1 MQFTEIWKKSLILK
15 VTTISMSFLY
25 SIGMLLAFP
34 GIWVASLFS
43 KKIRKFLNGRK
54 GLVKTIENTFAT
66 VTDDVVWFHCSS
78 VGEFEQARP
87 LIEWYKGS
95 RPQTRILLT
104 FFSPSGYELRKNYS
118 LADWVFYLPLDTISN
133 ARRMVRAVKPKKL
146 IFTKY
151 DLWNNYIRQARK
163 AGAGIY
169 LVSAIFRPFQP
180 FFKWW
185 GGFFRRMLRCINVIF
200 VQDEES
206 QRLLSSIGI
215 RDNVIVCGD
224 TRFDRVDKIA
234 SESKHFPVI
243 ENFARDCFTI
253 VAGSTWQ
260 PDDELIAQ
268 VMKNFSKVRLVVAPH
283 EIHKERIEKLLQIYE
298 PYGTV
303 RYSEVEEDADR
314 EMVSENP
321 QSIAEGKRVLVID
334 CIGILSSLYRY
345 ADFAYIG
352 GGFGVGIHNTLEA
365 AVYGV
370 PLAFGPNYRKFQ
382 EAIDLIECNGA
393 TSVDNASELYQVID
407 NCVKDKELRDFRGRS
422 CRNYVEKML
431 GATDKI
437 VSVLEK

>member
-1 MQFTEIWKKSLILK
+1 
-15 VTTISMSFLY
+15 MSFLY
-25 SIGMLLAFP
+25 SIGMWLAFP

>member
-1 MQFTEIWKKSLILK
+1 
-15 VTTISMSFLY
+15 MSFLY
-25 SIGMLLAFP
+25 SIGMWLAFP

-163 AGAGIY
+163 AGAEIY
-169 LVSAIFRPFQP
+169 LVSAIFRRFQP

-185 GGFFRRMLRCINVIF
+185 GGFFRGMLRCINVIF

-206 QRLLSSIGI
+206 QRLLSTIGI

-253 VAGSTWQ
+253 VAGSSWL
-260 PDDELIAQ
+260 PDDEIIAE
-268 VMKNFSKVRLVVAPH
+268 VMKNFSKVKLIVAPH
-283 EIHKERIEKLLQIYE
+283 EIHKERIEQVLDIYST
-298 PYGTV
+298 YGTI
-303 RYSEVEEDADR
+303 RYSEIEEEALR
-314 EMVSENP
+314 ETVSESAP
-321 QSIAEGKRVLVID
+321 SFAEGKRVLVID

-370 PLAFGPNYRKFQ
+370 PLAFGPNYKKFK
-382 EAIDLIECNGA
+382 EAIDLIDCNGA
-393 TSVDNASELYQVID
+393 TSVSNASELYQVLD
-407 NCVKDKELRDFRGRS
+407 NYVKDKELRDFRGRS
-422 CRNYVEKML
+422 CRQYVEKNL
-431 GATDKI
+431 GATEKI
-437 VSVLEK
+437 VSVLENH

>member
-1 MQFTEIWKKSLILK
+1 M
-15 VTTISMSFLY
+15 
-25 SIGMLLAFP
+25 
-34 GIWVASLFS
+34 
-43 KKIRKFLNGRK
+43 
-54 GLVKTIENTFAT
+54 
-66 VTDDVVWFHCSS
+66 
-78 VGEFEQARP
+78 
-87 LIEWYKGS
+87 
-95 RPQTRILLT
+95 
-104 FFSPSGYELRKNYS
+104 
-118 LADWVFYLPLDTISN
+118 
-133 ARRMVRAVKPKKL
+133 
-146 IFTKY
+146 
-151 DLWNNYIRQARK
+151 
-163 AGAGIY
+163 
-169 LVSAIFRPFQP
+169 
-180 FFKWW
+180 
-185 GGFFRRMLRCINVIF
+185 
-200 VQDEES
+200 
-206 QRLLSSIGI
+206 
-215 RDNVIVCGD
+215 
-224 TRFDRVDKIA
+224 
-234 SESKHFPVI
+234 
-243 ENFARDCFTI
+243 
-253 VAGSTWQ
+253 
-260 PDDELIAQ
+260 
-268 VMKNFSKVRLVVAPH
+268 VAPH
-283 EIHKERIEKLLQIYE
+283 EIHKERIDKLLQIYE

-393 TSVDNASELYQVID
+393 TSVSSASELYQVID

>member
-1 MQFTEIWKKSLILK
+1 
-15 VTTISMSFLY
+15 MSFLY
-25 SIGMLLAFP
+25 SIGLWIAFP

-43 KKIRKFLNGRK
+43 KKIRTFLNGRI
-54 GLVKTIENTFAT
+54 GLVRKIEKTFADIK
-66 VTDDVVWFHCSS
+66 DDVVWFHCSS

-118 LADWVFYLPLDTISN
+118 LADWVFYLPLDTIPN
-133 ARRMVRAVKPKKL
+133 ARRLVKAIKPKKL

-151 DLWNNYIRQARK
+151 DLWNNLIRRARK
-163 AGAGIY
+163 AGCEIY
-169 LVSAIFRPFQP
+169 LISAIFRSFQP

-185 GGFFRRMLRCINVIF
+185 GGFFRRMLKCITVIF

-206 QRLLSSIGI
+206 KNLLSTIGI
-215 RDNVIVCGD
+215 KDNVIVSGD
-224 TRFDRVDKIA
+224 TRFDRVEKIA

-243 ENFARDCFTI
+243 ENFAKDCFTI

-393 TSVDNASELYQVID
+393 TSVSSASELYQVID

-431 GATDKI
+431 GATEKI
-437 VSVLEK
+437 ISVLEK

>member
-1 MQFTEIWKKSLILK
+1 
-15 VTTISMSFLY
+15 MSFLY
-25 SIGMLLAFP
+25 SIGLWIAFP

-43 KKIRKFLNGRK
+43 KKIRTFLNGRI
-54 GLVKTIENTFAT
+54 GLVRKIEKTFAD
-66 VTDDVVWFHCSS
+66 VKDDVVWFHCSS

-118 LADWVFYLPLDTISN
+118 LADWVFYLPLDTIPN
-133 ARRMVRAVKPKKL
+133 ARRLVKAIKPKKL

-151 DLWNNYIRQARK
+151 DLWNNLIRRARK
-163 AGAGIY
+163 AGCEIY
-169 LVSAIFRPFQP
+169 LISAIFRSFQP

-185 GGFFRRMLRCINVIF
+185 GGFFRRMLKCITVIF

-206 QRLLSSIGI
+206 KNLLSTIGI
-215 RDNVIVCGD
+215 KDNVIVSGD
-224 TRFDRVDKIA
+224 TRFDRVEKIA
-234 SESKHFPVI
+234 SESKQFPVI
-243 ENFARDCFTI
+243 ENFAKDCFTI

-393 TSVDNASELYQVID
+393 TSVSSASELYQVID

-431 GATDKI
+431 GATEKI
-437 VSVLEK
+437 ISVLEK

>member
-1 MQFTEIWKKSLILK
+1 
-15 VTTISMSFLY
+15 MSFLY
-25 SIGMLLAFP
+25 SIGMWLAFP

-133 ARRMVRAVKPKKL
+133 AHRMVRAVKPKKL

-169 LVSAIFRPFQP
+169 LVSAIFRRFQP

-185 GGFFRRMLRCINVIF
+185 GGFFRGMLRCINVIF

-206 QRLLSSIGI
+206 QRLLSTIGI

-393 TSVDNASELYQVID
+393 TSVANASELYQVID

>member
-1 MQFTEIWKKSLILK
+1 
-15 VTTISMSFLY
+15 MSFLY
-25 SIGMLLAFP
+25 SIGLWIAFP

-43 KKIRKFLNGRK
+43 KKIRTFLNGRI
-54 GLVKTIENTFAT
+54 GLVRKIEKTFAD
-66 VTDDVVWFHCSS
+66 VKDDVVWFHCSS

-118 LADWVFYLPLDTISN
+118 LADWVFYLPLDTIPN
-133 ARRMVRAVKPKKL
+133 ARRLVKAIKPKKL

-151 DLWNNYIRQARK
+151 DLWNNLIRRARK
-163 AGAGIY
+163 AGCEIY
-169 LVSAIFRPFQP
+169 LISAIFRSFQP

-185 GGFFRRMLRCINVIF
+185 GGFFRRMLKCITVIF

-206 QRLLSSIGI
+206 KNLLSTIGI
-215 RDNVIVCGD
+215 KDNVIVSGD
-224 TRFDRVDKIA
+224 TRFDRVEKIA

-243 ENFARDCFTI
+243 ENFAKDCFTI

-393 TSVDNASELYQVID
+393 TSVGSASELYQVID

>member
-1 MQFTEIWKKSLILK
+1 
-15 VTTISMSFLY
+15 MSFLY
-25 SIGMLLAFP
+25 SIGLWIAFP

-43 KKIRKFLNGRK
+43 KKIRTFLNGRI
-54 GLVKTIENTFAT
+54 GLVRKIEKTFADIK
-66 VTDDVVWFHCSS
+66 DDVVWFHCSS

-118 LADWVFYLPLDTISN
+118 LADWVFYLPLDTIPN
-133 ARRMVRAVKPKKL
+133 ARRLVKAIKPKKL

-151 DLWNNYIRQARK
+151 DLWNNLIRRARK
-163 AGAGIY
+163 AGCEIY
-169 LVSAIFRPFQP
+169 LISAIFRSFQP

-185 GGFFRRMLRCINVIF
+185 GGFFRRMLKCITVIF

-206 QRLLSSIGI
+206 KNLLSTIGI
-215 RDNVIVCGD
+215 KDNVIVSGD
-224 TRFDRVDKIA
+224 TRFDRVEKIA

-243 ENFARDCFTI
+243 ENFAKDCFTI

-382 EAIDLIECNGA
+382 EAIDLIECNGS
-393 TSVDNASELYQVID
+393 TSVSSASELYQVID

-431 GATDKI
+431 GATEKI
-437 VSVLEK
+437 ISVLEK

>member
-1 MQFTEIWKKSLILK
+1 
-15 VTTISMSFLY
+15 MSFLY
-25 SIGMLLAFP
+25 SIGLWIAFP

-43 KKIRKFLNGRK
+43 KKIRTFLNGRI
-54 GLVKTIENTFAT
+54 GLVRKIEKTFAD
-66 VTDDVVWFHCSS
+66 VKDDVVWFHCSS

-118 LADWVFYLPLDTISN
+118 LADWVFYLPLDTIPN
-133 ARRMVRAVKPKKL
+133 ARRLVKAIKPKKL

-151 DLWNNYIRQARK
+151 DLWNNLIRRARK
-163 AGAGIY
+163 AGCEIY
-169 LVSAIFRPFQP
+169 LISAIFRSFQP

-185 GGFFRRMLRCINVIF
+185 GGFFRRMLKCITVIF

-206 QRLLSSIGI
+206 KNLLSTIGI
-215 RDNVIVCGD
+215 KDNVIVSGD
-224 TRFDRVDKIA
+224 TRFDRVEKIA

-243 ENFARDCFTI
+243 ENFAKDCFTI

-393 TSVDNASELYQVID
+393 TSVSSASELYQVID

-431 GATDKI
+431 GATEKI
-437 VSVLEK
+437 ISVLEK

>member
-1 MQFTEIWKKSLILK
+1 
-15 VTTISMSFLY
+15 MSFLY
-25 SIGMLLAFP
+25 SIGMWLALP
-34 GIWVASLFS
+34 GIWIASLFS
-43 KKIRKFLNGRK
+43 KKIRKFLDGRK
-54 GLVKTIENTFAT
+54 GLVSKIESAFDG
-66 VTDDVVWFHCSS
+66 VKDDVVWFHCSS

-95 RPQTRILLT
+95 RPQTKILLT
-104 FFSPSGYELRKNYS
+104 FFSPSGYDLRKNYS
-118 LADWVFYLPLDTISN
+118 LADWVFYLPIDTISN
-133 ARRMVRAVKPKKL
+133 ARRMMKAVKPKKL

-151 DLWNNYIRQARK
+151 DLWNNFIRQARK
-163 AGAGIY
+163 AGSEIY
-169 LVSAIFRPFQP
+169 LVSAIFRRFQP

-185 GGFFRRMLRCINVIF
+185 GGFFRGMLRCITVIF

-206 QRLLSSIGI
+206 RNLLSGIGI
-215 RDNVIVCGD
+215 KDNVIVCGD
-224 TRFDRVDKIA
+224 TRFDRVERIA
-234 SESKHFPVI
+234 SESKQFPVI
-243 ENFARDCFTI
+243 ENFAKDGFTI

-268 VMKNFSKVRLVVAPH
+268 VLKNFSKVRLVVAPH
-283 EIHKERIEKLLQIYE
+283 EIHKERIDKLLQIYE

-393 TSVDNASELYQVID
+393 TSVSSASELYQVID

>member
-1 MQFTEIWKKSLILK
+1 
-15 VTTISMSFLY
+15 MSFFY
-25 SIGMLLAFP
+25 SIGMWLALP
-34 GIWVASLFS
+34 GIWIASLFS
-43 KKIRKFLNGRK
+43 KKIRKFLDGRK
-54 GLVKTIENTFAT
+54 GLVSKIESAFDG
-66 VTDDVVWFHCSS
+66 VKDDVVWFHCSS

-95 RPQTRILLT
+95 RPQTKILLT
-104 FFSPSGYELRKNYS
+104 FFSPSGYDLRKNYS
-118 LADWVFYLPLDTISN
+118 LADWVFYLPIDTISN
-133 ARRMVRAVKPKKL
+133 ARRMMKAVKPKKL

-151 DLWNNYIRQARK
+151 DLWNNFIRQARK
-163 AGAGIY
+163 AGCEIY
-169 LVSAIFRPFQP
+169 LVSAIFRRFQP

-185 GGFFRRMLRCINVIF
+185 GGFFRGMLRCITVIF

-206 QRLLSSIGI
+206 RNLLSGIGI
-215 RDNVIVCGD
+215 KDNVIVCGD
-224 TRFDRVDKIA
+224 TRFDRVERIA
-234 SESKHFPVI
+234 SESKQFPVI
-243 ENFARDCFTI
+243 ENFAKDGFTI

-268 VMKNFSKVRLVVAPH
+268 VLKNFSKVRLVVAPH
-283 EIHKERIEKLLQIYE
+283 EIHKERIDKLLQIYE

-393 TSVDNASELYQVID
+393 TSVSSASELYQVID

>member
-1 MQFTEIWKKSLILK
+1 
-15 VTTISMSFLY
+15 MSFLY
-25 SIGMLLAFP
+25 SIGMWMIFP

-43 KKIRKFLNGRK
+43 KKTKKFLDGRR
-54 GLVKTIENTFAT
+54 GLVRKIENAFAD
-66 VTDDVVWFHCSS
+66 VKDDVVWFHCSS

-95 RPQTRILLT
+95 LPQTRILLT
-104 FFSPSGYELRKNYS
+104 FFSPSGFELRKNYS

-133 ARRMVRAVKPKKL
+133 ARRMVKAINPKKV

-163 AGAGIY
+163 SGADIY
-169 LVSAIFRPFQP
+169 LVSAIFRRFQP

-185 GGFFRRMLRCINVIF
+185 GGFFRGMLRCITVIF

-206 QRLLSSIGI
+206 KNLLSSIGI
-215 RDNVIVCGD
+215 KDNVSVCGD

-243 ENFARDCFTI
+243 ENFAKDCFTI

-283 EIHKERIEKLLQIYE
+283 EIHKERIDKLLQIYE

-321 QSIAEGKRVLVID
+321 QSIAGDKRVLVID

-393 TSVDNASELYQVID
+393 TSVSSASELYQVID

>member
-1 MQFTEIWKKSLILK
+1 MK
-15 VTTISMSFLY
+15 VTTDSMSFLY
-25 SIGMLLAFP
+25 SIGMWLAFP

-118 LADWVFYLPLDTISN
+118 LADWVFYLPLDTNSN

-169 LVSAIFRPFQP
+169 LVSAIFRRFQP

-185 GGFFRRMLRCINVIF
+185 GGFFRGMLRCINVIF

-206 QRLLSSIGI
+206 QRLLSTIGI

-243 ENFARDCFTI
+243 ENFAKDCFTI

-393 TSVDNASELYQVID
+393 TSVGSASELYQVID

>member
-1 MQFTEIWKKSLILK
+1 MTE
-15 VTTISMSFLY
+15 
-25 SIGMLLAFP
+25 
-34 GIWVASLFS
+34 S
-43 KKIRKFLNGRK
+43 KKRRI
-54 GLVKTIENTFAT
+54 KT
-66 VTDDVVWFHCSS
+66 V
-78 VGEFEQARP
+78 
-87 LIEWYKGS
+87 
-95 RPQTRILLT
+95 
-104 FFSPSGYELRKNYS
+104 
-118 LADWVFYLPLDTISN
+118 
-133 ARRMVRAVKPKKL
+133 M
-146 IFTKY
+146 KY
-151 DLWNNYIRQARK
+151 TWP
-163 AGAGIY
+163 IY
-169 LVSAIFRPFQP
+169 LISAIFRSFQP

-185 GGFFRRMLRCINVIF
+185 GGYFRRMLKCITVIF

-206 QRLLSSIGI
+206 KNLLSTIGI
-215 RDNVIVCGD
+215 KDNVIVSGD
-224 TRFDRVDKIA
+224 TRFDRVEKIA

-243 ENFARDCFTI
+243 ENFAKDCFTI

-393 TSVDNASELYQVID
+393 TSVSSASELYQVID

-431 GATDKI
+431 GATEKI
-437 VSVLEK
+437 ISVLEK

>member
-1 MQFTEIWKKSLILK
+1 
-15 VTTISMSFLY
+15 MSFLY
-25 SIGMLLAFP
+25 SIGLWIAFP

-43 KKIRKFLNGRK
+43 KKIRTFLNGRI
-54 GLVKTIENTFAT
+54 GLVRKIEKTFAD
-66 VTDDVVWFHCSS
+66 VKDDVVWFHCSS

-104 FFSPSGYELRKNYS
+104 FFSPSGYDLRKNYS
-118 LADWVFYLPLDTISN
+118 LADWVFYLPLDTIPN
-133 ARRMVRAVKPKKL
+133 ARRLVKAIKPKKL

-151 DLWNNYIRQARK
+151 DLWNNLIRRARK
-163 AGAGIY
+163 AGCEIY
-169 LVSAIFRPFQP
+169 LISAIFRSFQP

-185 GGFFRRMLRCINVIF
+185 GGFFRRMLKCITVIF

-206 QRLLSSIGI
+206 KNLLSTIGI
-215 RDNVIVCGD
+215 KDNVIVSGD
-224 TRFDRVDKIA
+224 TRFDRVEKIA
-234 SESKHFPVI
+234 SESKQFPVI
-243 ENFARDCFTI
+243 ENFAKDCFTI

-393 TSVDNASELYQVID
+393 TSVSSASELYQVID

-431 GATDKI
+431 GATEKI
-437 VSVLEK
+437 ISVLEK

>member
-1 MQFTEIWKKSLILK
+1 
-15 VTTISMSFLY
+15 MSFLY
-25 SIGMLLAFP
+25 SIGMCLAFP

-43 KKIRKFLNGRK
+43 KKIRMFLNGRR
-54 GLVKTIENTFAT
+54 GLVRKIEESFKD
-66 VTDDVVWFHCSS
+66 VKEDVVWFHCSS

-95 RPQTRILLT
+95 HPEIRILLT

-118 LADWVFYLPLDTISN
+118 LADWVYYLPMDTISN
-133 ARRMVRAVKPKKL
+133 ARRMMRAVKPKKL

-163 AGAGIY
+163 AGCEIY
-169 LVSAIFRPFQP
+169 LVSAIFRRFQP

-185 GGFFRRMLRCINVIF
+185 GGFFRRMLRCITVIF

-206 QRLLSSIGI
+206 RKLLETIGI
-215 RDNVIVCGD
+215 KDNVIVSGD

-234 SESKHFPVI
+234 SESKLFPVI
-243 ENFARDCFTI
+243 ENFAKDSFTI
-253 VAGSTWQ
+253 VAGSTWL
-260 PDDELIAQ
+260 PDDELIAE

-283 EIHKERIEKLLQIYE
+283 EIHKERIDKVLQVYE
-298 PYGTV
+298 PYGTIC
-303 RYSEVEEDADR
+303 YSEVEEDADR

-321 QSIAEGKRVLVID
+321 QSIADGKRVLVID

-352 GGFGVGIHNTLEA
+352 GGFGAGIHNTLEA

-382 EAIDLIECNGA
+382 EAMDLIECSGA
-393 TSVDNASELYQVID
+393 TSVSSASELYQVID
-407 NCVKDKELRDFRGRS
+407 NCVKDIDLRDFRGRS
-422 CRNYVEKML
+422 CRTYVEKKL
-431 GATDKI
+431 GATEKI
-437 VSVLEK
+437 VAVLDK

>member
-1 MQFTEIWKKSLILK
+1 
-15 VTTISMSFLY
+15 MSFLY
-25 SIGMLLAFP
+25 SLGMWLALP
-34 GIWVASLFS
+34 GIWIASLFS
-43 KKIRKFLNGRK
+43 KKIRKFLDGRK
-54 GLVKTIENTFAT
+54 GLVSKIESAFDG
-66 VTDDVVWFHCSS
+66 VKDDVVWFHCSS

-95 RPQTRILLT
+95 RPQTKILLT
-104 FFSPSGYELRKNYS
+104 FFSPSGYDLMKNYS
-118 LADWVFYLPLDTISN
+118 LSYWVFYLPIYTISN
-133 ARRMVRAVKPKKL
+133 ARRMMKAVKPKKL

-151 DLWNNYIRQARK
+151 DLWNNFIRQARK
-163 AGAGIY
+163 AGSEIY
-169 LVSAIFRPFQP
+169 LVSAIFRRFQP

-185 GGFFRRMLRCINVIF
+185 GGFFRGMLRCITVIF

-206 QRLLSSIGI
+206 RNLLSGIGI
-215 RDNVIVCGD
+215 KDNVIVCGD
-224 TRFDRVDKIA
+224 TRFDRVERIA
-234 SESKHFPVI
+234 SESKQFPVI
-243 ENFARDCFTI
+243 ENFAKDGFTI

-268 VMKNFSKVRLVVAPH
+268 VLKNFSKVRLVVAPH
-283 EIHKERIEKLLQIYE
+283 EIHKERIDKLLQIYE

-393 TSVDNASELYQVID
+393 TSVSSASELYQVID

>member
-1 MQFTEIWKKSLILK
+1 
-15 VTTISMSFLY
+15 MSFLY
-25 SIGMLLAFP
+25 SIGMWLAFP

-54 GLVKTIENTFAT
+54 GLVKTIENTFAA

-169 LVSAIFRPFQP
+169 LVSAIFRRFQP

-185 GGFFRRMLRCINVIF
+185 GGFFRGMLRCINVIF

-206 QRLLSSIGI
+206 QRLLSTIGI

-422 CRNYVEKML
+422 CRSYVEKML

>member
-1 MQFTEIWKKSLILK
+1 
-15 VTTISMSFLY
+15 MSFLY
-25 SIGMLLAFP
+25 SIGLWIAFP

-43 KKIRKFLNGRK
+43 KKIRTFLNGRI
-54 GLVKTIENTFAT
+54 GLVRKIEKTFAD
-66 VTDDVVWFHCSS
+66 VKDDVVWFHCSS

-118 LADWVFYLPLDTISN
+118 LADWVFYLPLDTIPN
-133 ARRMVRAVKPKKL
+133 ARRLVKAIKPKKL

-151 DLWNNYIRQARK
+151 DLWNNLIRRARK
-163 AGAGIY
+163 AGCEIY
-169 LVSAIFRPFQP
+169 LISAIFRSFQP

-185 GGFFRRMLRCINVIF
+185 GGFFRRMLKCITVIF

-206 QRLLSSIGI
+206 KNLLSTIGI
-215 RDNVIVCGD
+215 KDNVIVSGD
-224 TRFDRVDKIA
+224 TRFDRVEKIA

-243 ENFARDCFTI
+243 ENFAKDCFTI

-370 PLAFGPNYRKFQ
+370 PLAFGPNYLKFQ

-393 TSVDNASELYQVID
+393 TSVSSASELYQVID

-431 GATDKI
+431 GATEKI
-437 VSVLEK
+437 ISVLEK

>member
-1 MQFTEIWKKSLILK
+1 
-15 VTTISMSFLY
+15 MSFLY
-25 SIGMLLAFP
+25 SIGMWLAFP

-169 LVSAIFRPFQP
+169 LVSAIFRRFQP

-185 GGFFRRMLRCINVIF
+185 GGFFRGMLRCINVIF

-206 QRLLSSIGI
+206 QRLLSTIGI

>member
-1 MQFTEIWKKSLILK
+1 MK
-15 VTTISMSFLY
+15 VTTYLMSFLY
-25 SIGMLLAFP
+25 SIGLWIAFP

-43 KKIRKFLNGRK
+43 KKIRTFLNGRI
-54 GLVKTIENTFAT
+54 GLVRKIEKTFAD
-66 VTDDVVWFHCSS
+66 VKDDVVWFHCSS

-118 LADWVFYLPLDTISN
+118 LADWVFYLPLDTIPN
-133 ARRMVRAVKPKKL
+133 ARRLVKAIKPKKL

-151 DLWNNYIRQARK
+151 DLWNNLIRRARK
-163 AGAGIY
+163 AGCEIY
-169 LVSAIFRPFQP
+169 LISAIFRSFQP

-185 GGFFRRMLRCINVIF
+185 GGFFRRMLKCITVIF

-206 QRLLSSIGI
+206 KNLLSTIGI
-215 RDNVIVCGD
+215 KDNVIVSGD
-224 TRFDRVDKIA
+224 TRFDRVEKIA

-243 ENFARDCFTI
+243 ENFAKDCFTI

-393 TSVDNASELYQVID
+393 TSVSSASELYQVID

-431 GATDKI
+431 GATEKI
-437 VSVLEK
+437 ISVLEK

>member
-1 MQFTEIWKKSLILK
+1 
-15 VTTISMSFLY
+15 MSFLY

-43 KKIRKFLNGRK
+43 KKIRMFLNGRR
-54 GLVKTIENTFAT
+54 GLVRKIEESFKD
-66 VTDDVVWFHCSS
+66 VKEDVVWFHCSS

-95 RPQTRILLT
+95 HPEIRILLT

-118 LADWVFYLPLDTISN
+118 LADWVYYLPMDTISN
-133 ARRMVRAVKPKKL
+133 ARRMMRAVKPKKL

-151 DLWNNYIRQARK
+151 DLWNNYIHQARK
-163 AGAGIY
+163 AGCKIY
-169 LVSAIFRPFQP
+169 LVSAIFRRFQP

-185 GGFFRRMLRCINVIF
+185 GGFFRRMLRCITVIF

-206 QRLLSSIGI
+206 RRLLETIGI
-215 RDNVIVCGD
+215 KDNVIVSGD

-234 SESKHFPVI
+234 SESKLFPVI
-243 ENFARDCFTI
+243 ENFAKDAFTI
-253 VAGSTWQ
+253 VAGSTWL
-260 PDDELIAQ
+260 PDDELIAE
-268 VMKNFSKVRLVVAPH
+268 VMKNFSRVKLVVAPH
-283 EIHKERIEKLLQIYE
+283 EIHKERIDKVLQVYE
-298 PYGTV
+298 PYGTIC
-303 RYSEVEEDADR
+303 YSEVEEDADR

-382 EAIDLIECNGA
+382 EAMDLIDCNGA
-393 TSVDNASELYQVID
+393 TSVGSASELYQVID

-422 CRNYVEKML
+422 CRAYVEKKL
-431 GATDKI
+431 GATEKI
-437 VSVLEK
+437 VAVLENRTV

>member
-1 MQFTEIWKKSLILK
+1 
-15 VTTISMSFLY
+15 MSFLY
-25 SIGMLLAFP
+25 SIGMWLAFP

-185 GGFFRRMLRCINVIF
+185 GGFFRGMLKCINVIF

-206 QRLLSSIGI
+206 QRLLSTIGI

>member
-1 MQFTEIWKKSLILK
+1 
-15 VTTISMSFLY
+15 MSFLY
-25 SIGMLLAFP
+25 SIGMWMIFP

-43 KKIRKFLNGRK
+43 KKTKKFLDGRR
-54 GLVKTIENTFAT
+54 GLVRKIENAFAD
-66 VTDDVVWFHCSS
+66 VKDDVVWFHCSS

-95 RPQTRILLT
+95 LPQTRILLT
-104 FFSPSGYELRKNYS
+104 FFSPSGFELRKNYS

-133 ARRMVRAVKPKKL
+133 ARRMVKAINPKKV

-163 AGAGIY
+163 SGADIY
-169 LVSAIFRPFQP
+169 LVSAIFRRFQP

-185 GGFFRRMLRCINVIF
+185 GGFFRGMLRCITVIF

-206 QRLLSSIGI
+206 KNLLSSIGI
-215 RDNVIVCGD
+215 KDNVIVCGD

-243 ENFARDCFTI
+243 ENFAKDCFTI

-283 EIHKERIEKLLQIYE
+283 EIHKERIDKLLQIYE

-321 QSIAEGKRVLVID
+321 QSIAGDKRVLVID

-393 TSVDNASELYQVID
+393 TSVSSASELYQVID

>member
-1 MQFTEIWKKSLILK
+1 
-15 VTTISMSFLY
+15 MSFLY
-25 SIGMLLAFP
+25 SIGMWMAFP

-43 KKIRKFLNGRK
+43 KKIRAFLNGRR
-54 GLVKTIENTFAT
+54 GLVPKIEETFSG
-66 VTDDVVWFHCSS
+66 VKDEVIWFHCSS

-95 RPQTRILLT
+95 CPQTRILLT

-133 ARRMVRAVKPKKL
+133 AHRIVRAVKPKKL

-151 DLWNNYIRQARK
+151 DLWNNLIRQAKK
-163 AGAGIY
+163 AGCEIY
-169 LVSAIFRPFQP
+169 LVSAIFRSWQP

-185 GGFFRRMLRCINVIF
+185 GCFFRGMLKCIKVIF

-206 QRLLSSIGI
+206 AKNLEGIGI
-215 RDNVIVCGD
+215 KDNVIIAGD
-224 TRFDRVDKIA
+224 TRFDRVEKIA
-234 SESKHFPVI
+234 SQSKDFPVI
-243 ENFARDCFTI
+243 AAFAKDGFTI
-253 VAGSTWQ
+253 VAGSSWL
-260 PDDELIAQ
+260 PDDEIIAE
-268 VMKNFSKVRLVVAPH
+268 VMKNFSKVKLIVAPH
-283 EIHKERIEKLLQIYE
+283 EIHKERIDQVLDVYSS
-298 PYGTV
+298 YGTI
-303 RYSEVEEDADR
+303 RYSQIEDDALR
-314 EMVSENP
+314 ETVSESAP
-321 QSIAEGKRVLVID
+321 SFAEGKRVLVID

-370 PLAFGPNYRKFQ
+370 PLAFGPNYKKFK

-393 TSVDNASELYQVID
+393 TSVSNASELYQVLD
-407 NCVKDKELRDFRGRS
+407 NYVKDSELRDFRGHS
-422 CRNYVEKML
+422 CRQYVEKNL

-437 VSVLEK
+437 VSVLEKH

>member
-1 MQFTEIWKKSLILK
+1 
-15 VTTISMSFLY
+15 MSFLY
-25 SIGMLLAFP
+25 SIGMWLAFP

-169 LVSAIFRPFQP
+169 LVSAIFRRFQP

-185 GGFFRRMLRCINVIF
+185 GGFFRGMLRCINVIF

-206 QRLLSSIGI
+206 QRLLSTIGI

-283 EIHKERIEKLLQIYE
+283 EIHKERLEKLLQIYE

>member
-1 MQFTEIWKKSLILK
+1 
-15 VTTISMSFLY
+15 MSFLY
-25 SIGMLLAFP
+25 SIGMWLAFP

-169 LVSAIFRPFQP
+169 LVSAIFRRFQP

-185 GGFFRRMLRCINVIF
+185 GGFFRGMLRCINVIF

-206 QRLLSSIGI
+206 QRLLSTIGI

-243 ENFARDCFTI
+243 ENFAKDCFTI

-393 TSVDNASELYQVID
+393 TSVGSASELYQVID

>member
-1 MQFTEIWKKSLILK
+1 
-15 VTTISMSFLY
+15 MSFLY
-25 SIGMLLAFP
+25 SIGMWLAFP

-118 LADWVFYLPLDTISN
+118 LADWVFYLPLDTNSN

-169 LVSAIFRPFQP
+169 LVSAIFRRFQP

-185 GGFFRRMLRCINVIF
+185 GGFFRGMLRCINVIF

-206 QRLLSSIGI
+206 QRLLSTIGI

-243 ENFARDCFTI
+243 ENFAKDCFTI

-393 TSVDNASELYQVID
+393 TSVGSASELYQVID

>member
-1 MQFTEIWKKSLILK
+1 
-15 VTTISMSFLY
+15 MSFLY
-25 SIGMLLAFP
+25 SIGMWLAFP

-54 GLVKTIENTFAT
+54 GLVKTIENTFAG

-133 ARRMVRAVKPKKL
+133 ARRMVKAIKPKKV

-163 AGAGIY
+163 SGSGIY
-169 LVSAIFRPFQP
+169 LVSAIFRRFQP

-185 GGFFRRMLRCINVIF
+185 GGFFRGMLRCINVIF

-206 QRLLSSIGI
+206 KNLLSSIGI
-215 RDNVIVCGD
+215 KDNVIVCGD

-243 ENFARDCFTI
+243 ENFAKDCFTI

-393 TSVDNASELYQVID
+393 TSVSNASELYQVID